1 MTTTWRIAVGLVALL
16 ICIGA
21 TACGGDDN
29 EGAGT
34 TEETTTEETTTETTT
49 TETGGGTGSA
59 EGREVF
65 VANCGSCHTLED
77 AGTSGAIGPNLD
89 ELSVDEATVEAQVRS
104 GGGGMPAFEG
114 QLSDEEI
121 MAVAGYVV
129 SARQG

>member
-16 ICIGA
+16 LCLGA
-21 TACGGDDN
+21 TACGGDDD
-29 EGAGT
+29 EGAGTT
-34 TEETTTEETTTETTT
+34 TEETTTEETTT